1 LDLAKGQTTRK
12 RVRRNGN
19 FIRFERMYSSAG
31 KELQPDQNTQGRW
44 ILLFKATRNELFE
57 VILYLDFIF
66 N

>member
-1 LDLAKGQTTRK
+1 
-12 RVRRNGN
+12 
-19 FIRFERMYSSAG
+19 MYSSTG